1 LDLLVGPLE
10 AATMETN
17 SSRSDDPAL
26 EEVEG
31 VDPTDLPTELP
42 TWREDG

>member
-10 AATMETN
+10 AATMET
-17 SSRSDDPAL
+17 DDARTDVSTL
-26 EEVEG
+26 EDVELIETG
-31 VDPTDLPTELP
+31 ELP